1 MATAIPKFR
10 AQPQLRGQA
19 PCSLSHFLLPVCEGT
34 GRSPQAAQLLRRV
47 CMSVR
52 VCGSLYVSACS
63 VLCLGLCVFLRLCG
77 LRVAL
82 GLSISFCS
90 CVWVP
95 RYVAVSLCISIL
107 ASPQG
112 SLSHLQPPAS
122 APAPTTVPLSRG
134 AWSRHPGG
142 THSSSPTAS
151 SPTRPGLSAGSDEA
165 QSSRVARLSSSA
177 QLPWIR
183 VDLFSSS
190 VEFSRGS
197 MSWDFQCTLGL
208 PGDPP

>member
-1 MATAIPKFR
+1 MATAIPSSEPSHGLAAR
-10 AQPQLRGQA
+10 
-19 PCSLSHFLLPVCEGT
+19 PCRLSHFLLPVCEGR
-34 GRSPQAAQLLRRV
+34 GRSPQAAQLLRHV
-47 CMSVR
+47 VFMSVR
-52 VCGSLYVSACS
+52 GYGSLCI
-63 VLCLGLCVFLRLCG
+63 CLSDLGLDLCVFLRLCG

-95 RYVAVSLCISIL
+95 GYVAVSLCISIL

-112 SLSHLQPPAS
+112 SLSNPLPLLQRPPQGPWAEG
-122 APAPTTVPLSRG
+122 PGVN
-134 AWSRHPGG
+134 PGG

-165 QSSRVARLSSSA
+165 QSSRVAWLSSSA
-177 QLPWIR
+177 QLPGTR

-190 VEFSRGS
+190 VEFSRAS

-208 PGDPP
+208 RGDPP